1 VGCIGVAKKDIANG
15 PVFFPIFCKVLNYKA
30 LFDIKKLE
38 RECALT
44 IQKK

>member
-1 VGCIGVAKKDIANG
+1 M
-15 PVFFPIFCKVLNYKA
+15 LNYKA